1 VGIVRGVCLIY
12 SISYLTP
19 NAIDI
24 MPIKHYPITI
34 LLLGFGGTIP
44 FFVPAALVYFNPE
57 HVDIWQSLL
66 WNYGAVILSFVGAL
80 HWAFAMFAKD
90 LSERDQTIGYIWSV
104 TPALVAWVAITIECP
119 AITPWMLA
127 LGFIAQLIQDWRW
140 SFKIPFPHW
149 FIPLRIQLTS
159 VAVISVLASGL
170 AGT

>member
-1 VGIVRGVCLIY
+1 
-12 SISYLTP
+12 
-19 NAIDI
+19 
-24 MPIKHYPITI
+24 
-34 LLLGFGGTIP
+34 
-44 FFVPAALVYFNPE
+44 
-57 HVDIWQSLL
+57 
-66 WNYGAVILSFVGAL
+66 
-80 HWAFAMFAKD
+80 MFAKD
-90 LSERDQTIGYIWSV
+90 LSERDQPIGYIWSV